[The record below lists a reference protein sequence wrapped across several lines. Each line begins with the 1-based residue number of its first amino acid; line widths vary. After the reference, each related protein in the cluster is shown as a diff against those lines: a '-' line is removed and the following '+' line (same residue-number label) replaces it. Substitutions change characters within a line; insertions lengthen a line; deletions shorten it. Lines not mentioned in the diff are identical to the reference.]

1 MVFFFVKKVVEN
13 FVSNK
18 NLTIFVL
25 QLNHLNNMNRQIT
38 EKEWELIEALRNFR
52 NSKHNPSVQ
61 LELYIDELVD
71 ELKERD

>member
-1 MVFFFVKKVVEN
+1 
-13 FVSNK
+13 
-18 NLTIFVL
+18 
-25 QLNHLNNMNRQIT
+25 MNRQIT